1 MHEMV
6 KGANVGLAALSE
18 DVDAVSVSL
27 GWTSSTGE
35 GDADVS
41 VMLLGADGKVRGDG
55 DFYFYNNPVAADGS
69 VQLLG
74 KKPVEEGSEDQ
85 IVFDLTAIPD
95 DVERIV
101 VAASRYEGAR
111 FGELDDLRVVLAD
124 GSGEGLLRFAI
135 DDAGSVSAVIFGELY
150 RRAGEWKFRAVGQ
163 GYASGLA
170 GLATDFGVDIEDDA
184 SDADADADAEA
195 DVDVEADVDPG
206 VATVEDRGVVAGNGA
221 GEAAVGTAG
230 AGVVATAVEQATPSP
245 LAGSVTPVGAVTPA
259 GPPGL
264 VTQADPA
271 GPVTPADPARPEAP
285 GALVP
290 GQSLES
296 GGVRAGAQAGTLP
309 AVPAPR
315 QPEEDAG
322 GRKPSA
328 RPRTAKKKVTLPKA
342 VKKSLAENESW
353 REARLFP
360 VSALKSDRDREAR
373 ATSVLLS
380 VMAQVPEFGRRLT
393 AAFGAPA
400 GRMETFTEVSLPHG
414 ETPRRP
420 DGVIRVER
428 AGKLWTALVET
439 KTNGNALRTE
449 QVQAYMDIAARRGY
463 EAVITL
469 SNDVALEGSPLVDV
483 KIDRRRKHKVALR
496 HLSWAEVAHQ
506 AQMLIRHEGVGN
518 SAHAWLLQEL
528 LHYLQHEN
536 SGCHGFQNMGAAW
549 VPVRNGIDDETLCQG
564 DPRAL
569 EVVESWE
576 RLIRQVCLGLGG
588 ELGQKVL
595 PVRRARRGTDPE
607 VRRAEMAD
615 QLCREGRLEAELRIE
630 GTPGILALSADLRTG
645 KLRTSIEI
653 PAPEQGYPLNWAKR
667 LVRKLAEAPADLH
680 VETLVDGGTG
690 GPRGTLERLRPEPG
704 DMLPANGAQ
713 ITGFRLSLFK
723 GMGST
728 RGNAESGFIRSVD
741 DAVHRFY
748 GTVVVHLDRPAA
760 RRAPT
765 AERVAVG

>member
-1 MHEMV
+1 MI
-6 KGANVGLAALSE
+6 KGSNVALTALSE
-18 DVDAVSVSL
+18 DVGTVIVSL
-27 GWTSSTGE
+27 GWVSPTGE

-41 VMLLGADGKVRGDG
+41 VLLLDAGGKVRSDG

-74 KKPVEEGSEDQ
+74 KTPTEDGNEDR
-85 IVFDLTAIPD
+85 ICFDLTAVPPQ
-95 DVERIV
+95 VERIV
-101 VAASRYEGAR
+101 VAASRYGGAR
-111 FGELDDLRVVLAD
+111 FGELENVRVRLAD
-124 GSGEGLLRFAI
+124 AAGESLLRFTIA
-135 DDAGSVSAVIFGELY
+135 DVDAVSAIIFGELY
-150 RRAGEWKFRAVGQ
+150 RRGEEWKFRAVGQ
-163 GYASGLA
+163 GYDSGLA

-184 SDADADADAEA
+184 AEVEAEA
-195 DVDVEADVDPG
+195 ASEAEAEAASEVEAG
-206 VATVEDRGVVAGNGA
+206 SAVEVEAGSA
-221 GEAAVGTAG
+221 VEAVEAADPVGGSGRPETVAP
-230 AGVVATAVEQATPSP
+230 ATAAAT
-245 LAGSVTPVGAVTPA
+245 
-259 GPPGL
+259 
-264 VTQADPA
+264 
-271 GPVTPADPARPEAP
+271 
-285 GALVP
+285 
-290 GQSLES
+290 LE
-296 GGVRAGAQAGTLP
+296 

-315 QPEEDAG
+315 RPDVTEGEPAK
-322 GRKPSA
+322 RTVAA
-328 RPRTAKKKVTLPKA
+328 RPRTAKKKVTLPK
-342 VKKSLAENESW
+342 VTRKSLAENESW

-360 VSALKSDRDREAR
+360 VSVLKSDRDREMR

-393 AAFGAPA
+393 AAFGAPS
-400 GRMETFTEVSLPHG
+400 GRTETFTEVSLPHG
-414 ETPRRP
+414 DTPRRP

-439 KTNGNALRTE
+439 KTNGNSLKAD

-463 EAVITL
+463 EAVITV

-483 KIDRRRKHKVALR
+483 KIDGRRKHKVALW

-518 SAHAWLLQEL
+518 AAHAWLLQEL

-576 RLIRQVCLGLGG
+576 RLIRQVCLRMGG

-595 PVRRARRGTDPE
+595 PVQRAKRGTDPGT
-607 VRRAEMAD
+607 RRALLAD
-615 QLCREGRLEAELRIE
+615 QLCLDGRLQAELRIE
-630 GTPGILALSADLRTG
+630 GTPGVLAVSADLRTG
-645 KLRTSIEI
+645 KLRTSVEI
-653 PAPEQGYPLNWAKR
+653 PAPEQGYPLTWVKR
-667 LVRKLAEAPADLH
+667 LVRRLAEAPADLH
-680 VETLVDGGTG
+680 VETLVESETG
-690 GPRGTLERLRPEPG
+690 GPRGTLERLRPEPA
-704 DMLPANGAQ
+704 DLLPKNTATP

-748 GTVVVHLDRPAA
+748 TSVVVHLDRPAP
-760 RRAPT
+760 RRAAVKET
-765 AERVAVG
+765 AGAG

>member
-1 MHEMV
+1 MHEMT
-6 KGANVGLAALSE
+6 KGANVGLAGLS
-18 DVDAVSVSL
+18 DNVDSVSVTL
-27 GWTSSTGE
+27 GWASSTGE

-41 VMLLGADGKVRGDG
+41 VMLLGEHGKVRGDG

-74 KKPVEEGSEDQ
+74 KKPAGEGSEDQ

-111 FGELDDLRVVLAD
+111 FGELDDLRVTLAD

-135 DDAGSVSAVIFGELY
+135 DDAGSVSAFIFGELY

-163 GYASGLA
+163 GYDTGLG
-170 GLATDFGVDIEDDA
+170 GLATDFGVDIDDDA
-184 SDADADADAEA
+184 GDDD
-195 DVDVEADVDPG
+195 
-206 VATVEDRGVVAGNGA
+206 A
-221 GEAAVGTAG
+221 GEADAGEAEAG
-230 AGVVATAVEQATPSP
+230 AAARADDPADARADEHGRADARAGGTDVRAEAGGAAPCAAAVNEAVAAAAPAVEQAFPVA
-245 LAGSVTPVGAVTPA
+245 AG
-259 GPPGL
+259 
-264 VTQADPA
+264 
-271 GPVTPADPARPEAP
+271 
-285 GALVP
+285 
-290 GQSLES
+290 
-296 GGVRAGAQAGTLP
+296 LP

-315 QPEEDAG
+315 QPGEEPEPG
-322 GRKPSA
+322 GPGKA
-328 RPRTAKKKVTLPKA
+328 AVRPRTAKKKVTLPKA
-342 VKKSLAENESW
+342 VRKSLAENDSW

-360 VSALKSDRDREAR
+360 VSALKSDRDREMR

-400 GRMETFTEVSLPHG
+400 GRTETFTEVSLPHG

-439 KTNGNALRTE
+439 KTNGNALKAE

-469 SNDVALEGSPLVDV
+469 SNDVALEGSPLVEV
-483 KIDRRRKHKVALR
+483 KIDGRRKHKVALW
-496 HLSWAEVAHQ
+496 HLSWAEVTHQ

-564 DPRAL
+564 DPRTL

-595 PVRRARRGTDPE
+595 PVRRARRGTDPGA
-607 VRRAEMAD
+607 RRARMAD
-615 QLCREGRLEAELRIE
+615 ELCLRGTLQSEVRIE
-630 GTPGILALSADLRTG
+630 GTPGVLALSADLRTG
-645 KLRTSIEI
+645 KLRTSIEV

-667 LVRKLAEAPADLH
+667 LVKRLAEAPADLH
-680 VETLVDGGTG
+680 VETLVEGETG
-690 GPRGTLERLRPEPG
+690 GPRGTLERLRPEPA
-704 DMLPANGAQ
+704 DLLPANGAQ

-748 GTVVVHLDRPAA
+748 TSVVTHLDRPSG
-760 RRAPT
+760 RRAVAEERAVT
-765 AERVAVG
+765 AGG